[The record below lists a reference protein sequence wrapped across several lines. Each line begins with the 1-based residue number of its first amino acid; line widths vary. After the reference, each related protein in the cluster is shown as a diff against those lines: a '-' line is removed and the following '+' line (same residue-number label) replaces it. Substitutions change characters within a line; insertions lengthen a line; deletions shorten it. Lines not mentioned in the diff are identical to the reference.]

1 MGWLTDIGVSRLL
14 GQQGTTGGTS
24 RAVNRPQLRGA
35 GLEPYTGKGSSLTV
49 AVGHWRL
56 PSPAGLTHLVITLPD
71 SGWNRA
77 IRRARRSQKSCA
89 ESLHTTHS
97 RYPSDFSGVT
107 PAFN

>member
-49 AVGHWRL
+49 AVGHWRRPPPL
-56 PSPAGLTHLVITLPD
+56 GSLIW
-71 SGWNRA
+71 SS
-77 IRRARRSQKSCA
+77 RSQIAAGTGRSVERGDRKKSCA
-89 ESLHTTHS
+89 ESLRTTHS

>member
-49 AVGHWRL
+49 AVGHWCRQ
-56 PSPAGLTHLVITLPD
+56 PPAGLTHLVITLPD

-77 IRRARRSQKSCA
+77 IRRAHSLKAFHVEHVEIIQSSGCRSQ
-89 ESLHTTHS
+89 
-97 RYPSDFSGVT
+97 
-107 PAFN
+107 